1 MAKITIEIDD
11 ADLWSEIFGSGF
23 EKYPWWD
30 AVDYLSDAN
39 WETPGAVALTLIDPD
54 TPQDPRR
61 GGYGVVETRHLE
73 KAASEVLQTYPHRNI
88 FDMDAELADMILQT
102 AVAGRVIFG

>member
-23 EKYPWWD
+23 GSYPWWGD
-30 AVDYLSDAN
+30 VVWVRGDWEKPGVSYLQ
-39 WETPGAVALTLIDPD
+39 LIDPD
-54 TPQDPRR
+54 TQD
-61 GGYGVVETRHLE
+61 GEVV
-73 KAASEVLQTYPHRNI
+73 AAHHIALNDIEAAISTVLQKYPYYNI
-88 FDMDAELADMILQT
+88 FDIDAELADMILQT